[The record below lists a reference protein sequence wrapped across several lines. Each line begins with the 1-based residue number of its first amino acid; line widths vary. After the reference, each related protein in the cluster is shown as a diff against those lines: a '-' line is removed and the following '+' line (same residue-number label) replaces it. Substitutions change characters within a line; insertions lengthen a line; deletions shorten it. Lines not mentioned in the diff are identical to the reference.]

1 MWIWISV
8 CVWVLGWLCFN
19 RVARNVWKNQERG
32 WDCTDMVISA
42 TLGLVW
48 PIGLGIFL
56 ATDGKDCFK
65 RRNKMKIYYDAKD
78 EQIKD
83 KNGVCRYDQSA
94 ILELIGGADERIN
107 AHFKLC
113 EEREAN
119 LKAQLQCGAKGHGK
133 WEFVKKDT
141 ATGVLTIG
149 CGEAQFLFFFKCKSC
164 GLEITKR
171 KKELTAKEKEGLAKL
186 GLL

>member
-1 MWIWISV
+1 MVRNAWLVRGMWGLDVFFVFGFMILSGPIFFI
-8 CVWVLGWLCFN
+8 LALLIEG
-19 RVARNVWKNQERG
+19 KN
-32 WDCTDMVISA
+32 
-42 TLGLVW
+42 
-48 PIGLGIFL
+48 
-56 ATDGKDCFK
+56 CFK
-65 RRNKMKIYYDAKD
+65 RRKKMKIYWDEKD

-119 LKAQLQCGAKGHGK
+119 LKAQLQCGAKGHK
-133 WEFVKKDT
+133 MVFEKST
-141 ATGVLTIG
+141 QNRLTMADLEQAREYMG
-149 CGEAQFLFFFKCKSC
+149 GGYFKEKEPFIFTCKSC
-164 GLEITKR
+164 SLEITKTA
-171 KKELTAKEKEGLAKL
+171 KELTVKEKEGLAKL

>member
-1 MWIWISV
+1 
-8 CVWVLGWLCFN
+8 
-19 RVARNVWKNQERG
+19 
-32 WDCTDMVISA
+32 
-42 TLGLVW
+42 
-48 PIGLGIFL
+48 
-56 ATDGKDCFK
+56 
-65 RRNKMKIYYDAKD
+65 MKIYYDAKD

-186 GLL
+186 GLLQEIEMQIYRMVPTQEQEEKLNKEYKKLLQTKTVKRWGKEK